1 MQFTVD
7 RNDVTSILAD
17 LVRIDSTNPLC
28 TDGGAGE
35 EEIAAYVRKELD
47 GLGLEVA
54 TYEIEPGRVNVVG
67 KLKGRGNGRS
77 LLLNAHTDTVGVEG
91 MREPFSGRIDR
102 GKLYG
107 RGAYDTKGGLAA
119 MIAAAKSIVDAELV
133 PGGDL
138 FVAAVADEEYTSIGT
153 IDLLE
158 NVKTDAAIV
167 LEPTDL
173 ALCLAHRG
181 IIWYEVETIGKAA
194 HGSRYDVG
202 IDANI
207 RMGRFLA
214 RLDDLERSLRARTP
228 HPLVGPPSLNA
239 GLLRGGTE
247 LSIYAAR
254 CVLQMERRIVPGE
267 TEPQTTGELQAIL
280 DELATADPSFRSTLK
295 TLLQRSPFQVA
306 ADAEIVRSLEQ
317 AAARRLGQPPKQI
330 GQPFWTDAG
339 LLAEAGIE
347 TVLIGPIG
355 QGLHSP
361 EEWVEIQSVVDLA
374 HILADTVTRYC
385 SEGETD

>member
-1 MQFTVD
+1 MRFTVD
-7 RNDVTSILAD
+7 RNYVTSILAD

-35 EEIAAYVRKELD
+35 EEIAAYVREELR

-54 TYEIEPGRVNVVG
+54 THEIEPGRVNVVG
-67 KLKGRGNGRS
+67 RLKGKGNGHS

-91 MREPFSGRIDR
+91 MTEPFSGRIDH

-119 MIAAAKSIVDAELV
+119 MIAAAKSIVDAEFV

-158 NVKTDAAIV
+158 NVKTDAAVV

-214 RLDDLERSLRARTP
+214 KLDDLERSLRARTP

-280 DELATADPSFRSTLK
+280 NELTSADPSFRATLK
-295 TLLQRSPFQVA
+295 PLLQRSPFEIA
-306 ADAEIVRSLEQ
+306 ADAAIVKSVEQ
-317 AAARRLGQPPKQI
+317 ATARRLGQPPRQI

-347 TVLIGPIG
+347 TTILGPIG

-361 EEWVEIQSVVDLA
+361 EEWVDLQSVVDLT

-385 SEGETD
+385 SEDKTD

>member
-1 MQFTVD
+1 MRFTVD
-7 RNDVTSILAD
+7 RNYLTRILAD

-35 EEIAAYVRKELD
+35 EEIADYVRKELK
-47 GLGLEVA
+47 GLGLDVI

-67 KLKGRGNGRS
+67 RLKGKGNGRS

-91 MREPFSGRIDR
+91 MREPFSGRIDHD
-102 GKLYG
+102 KLYG

-119 MIAAAKSIVDAELV
+119 MIAAAKSIVDAEFV

-158 NVKTDAAIV
+158 HVKTDAALVI
-167 LEPTDL
+167 EPTDL

-214 RLDDLERSLRARTP
+214 KLDDLERALRARTP
-228 HPLVGPPSLNA
+228 HPLVGPPSLHA
-239 GLLRGGTE
+239 GMLKGGTE

-254 CVLQMERRIVPGE
+254 CVLRMERRIVPGE
-267 TEPQTTGELQAIL
+267 TEPQTTGELQAII
-280 DELATADPSFRSTLK
+280 DKLATADPSFRATLK
-295 TLLQRSPFQVA
+295 PLLQRFPFEIA
-306 ADAEIVRSLEQ
+306 ADAAIVRSVEQ
-317 AAARRLGQPPKQI
+317 ATARRLGQPPKHI

-347 TVLIGPIG
+347 TAIMGPIG

-361 EEWVEIQSVVDLA
+361 EEWVDIQSVVDLA
-374 HILADTVTRYC
+374 HILADTVTKYC
-385 SEGETD
+385 SEDKTN